1 MFNFLFFTA
10 LIIFLLG
17 LFYKIS
23 RWFTNKFGDA
33 GQKFTTLQRVTSA
46 ANGMIRILFSPKLFW
61 VLKALLV
68 DVLLQ
73 ARTFKEDILRWLVH
87 MLIFYGFML
96 LVLMHALDSEITAV
110 LFTDYYATVNPFF
123 LLRDLFG
130 AMVLVGVGVAIFRRY
145 IAKPRR
151 LRTGPRDHYAI
162 IILAVIMLSGIGLL
176 GLKITS
182 HGEFMIMVEDYAGLD
197 DEEEI
202 QALEAVWVKDFG
214 VVSPSIQP
222 PFDEDLL
229 SAGREVH
236 ESSCL
241 DCHAPAQWAF
251 TGYAAAKILKPIA
264 IWVDQIGG
272 VTIFWYIHFM
282 ACFAGLAYLP
292 FSKMFHIICTPLSLI
307 ANQVMDPGNSDPANV
322 LTRQIMELD
331 ACTHCGSC
339 SLNCS
344 AGMIY
349 EAIGNENILPSE
361 KIACL
366 KKMVAGKQL
375 DPGQVKAIQEGVYLC
390 TNCDRCTVRCPSGIR
405 LKELWYT
412 VREDLIASG
421 PPLPSVLTPFSFARG
436 LVVQPLLKAQD
447 YDLPLARASQAVT
460 GPVADLMKA
469 DDAIPLNAH
478 PAPAGRP
485 VLQDNTFAQCF
496 SCQSCT
502 SVCPVVGNY
511 ELPEESLGLLPH
523 QIMCCLGLGLTAM
536 AGGAKMIWDCL
547 TCYQCQE
554 NCPQQVEVCDLLYGL
569 KNAVAAP
576 YEVNT
581 VQGSEVQRSP

>member
-1 MFNFLFFTA
+1 MFNFLFLAA
-10 LIIFLLG
+10 LIIFFLG
-17 LFYKIS
+17 LIYRIS
-23 RWFTNKFGDA
+23 KWFTKKFGDA
-33 GQKFTTLQRVTSA
+33 GQKFTALQRVASA
-46 ANGMIRILFSPKLFW
+46 AKGIVRILFSSKLLL

-73 ARTFKEDILRWLVH
+73 SGVFKEDALRWLAH

-96 LVLMHALDSEITAV
+96 LLLMHALDSKITV
-110 LFTDYYATVNPFF
+110 LLFTDYYATVNPFF
-123 LLRDLFG
+123 FLRDLFG
-130 AMVLVGVGVAIFRRY
+130 AMVLVGVGMAIFRRY
-145 IAKPRR
+145 LSKPRR

-162 IILAVIMLSGIGLL
+162 IILAVIMLSGIGLI

-182 HGEFMIMVEDYAGLD
+182 YSEFKIMVEDYAGLD

-214 VVSPSIQP
+214 VVSPNIQP
-222 PFDEDLL
+222 PLDEDLL

-236 ESSCL
+236 ESSCF
-241 DCHAPAQWAF
+241 DCHASAQWAF
-251 TGYAAAKILKPIA
+251 TGYATAKVIKPIA
-264 IWVDQIGG
+264 IWLDQIGG
-272 VTIFWYIHFM
+272 ITILWYIHFI

-307 ANQVMDPGNSDPANV
+307 ANRVMDPGHSAPANV
-322 LTRQIMELD
+322 ITRQIMELD

-349 EAIGNENILPSE
+349 EAIGNETILPSE
-361 KIACL
+361 KILHL
-366 KKMVAGKQL
+366 KKMVYGKQL
-375 DPGQVKAIQEGVYLC
+375 DAGQMAAIQEGVYLC

-412 VREDLIASG
+412 VREELIAGG
-421 PPLPSVLTPFSFARG
+421 PTLLYVLTPFSFVRG
-436 LVVQPLLKAQD
+436 LVGRPKLQAND
-447 YDLPLARASQAVT
+447 YDLPLAKARQAVA
-460 GPVADLMKA
+460 GHFKELLNPDA
-469 DDAIPLNAH
+469 AIPLNVQ
-478 PAPAGRP
+478 PSPERRS
-485 VLQDNTFAQCF
+485 VLADKTFSQCF

-511 ELPEESLGLLPH
+511 EQPEDILGLLPH
-523 QIMCCLGLGLTAM
+523 QIMCCLGLGLTEA
-536 AGGAKMIWDCL
+536 ARGARMIWDCL

-554 NCPQQVEVCDLLYGL
+554 NCPQQVEVCDLLYEL
-569 KNAVAAP
+569 KNMSVQE
-576 YEVNT
+576 EVGI
-581 VQGSEVQRSP
+581 VQGSEV